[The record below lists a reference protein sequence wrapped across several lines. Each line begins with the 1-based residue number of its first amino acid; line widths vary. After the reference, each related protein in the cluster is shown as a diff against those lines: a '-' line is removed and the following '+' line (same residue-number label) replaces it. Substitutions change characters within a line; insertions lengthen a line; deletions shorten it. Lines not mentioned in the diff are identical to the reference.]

1 MSLWFRKRD
10 KQGRLHYF
18 SVNIPLLLVV
28 AVIGIL
34 LALLLPV
41 LARWR

>member
-10 KQGRLHYF
+10 KQGRLYYF
-18 SVNIPLLLVV
+18 SVNIPFLFAV
-28 AVIGIL
+28 AVMGIL

>member
-10 KQGRLHYF
+10 KQGRLYYF
-18 SVNIPLLLVV
+18 SVDIPLLFVV

-34 LALLLPV
+34 VALLLPV
-41 LARWR
+41 LARLR